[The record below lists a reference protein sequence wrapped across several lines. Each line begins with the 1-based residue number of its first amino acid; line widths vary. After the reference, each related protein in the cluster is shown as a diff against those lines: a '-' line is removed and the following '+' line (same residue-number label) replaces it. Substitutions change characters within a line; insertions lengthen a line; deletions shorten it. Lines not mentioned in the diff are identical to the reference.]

1 MFTQIKMSV
10 CRLVLIDIECLHHFL
25 FNQGTRIPID
35 FYWYERIPMLFS
47 IYAFV
52 VRLVS
57 IDIEC
62 VPICDG
68 FIGKHTHIPIDFYW
82 YERIPMLFSI
92 NVFVFRLVLIDKGH
106 VHYVFKNKN
115 VRSSIGLYRYRL

>member
-35 FYWYERIPMLFS
+35 FYWYERIPMIFS

-52 VRLVS
+52 V
-57 IDIEC
+57 
-62 VPICDG
+62 
-68 FIGKHTHIPIDFYW
+68 
-82 YERIPMLFSI
+82 
-92 NVFVFRLVLIDKGH
+92 RLVLIDKGH